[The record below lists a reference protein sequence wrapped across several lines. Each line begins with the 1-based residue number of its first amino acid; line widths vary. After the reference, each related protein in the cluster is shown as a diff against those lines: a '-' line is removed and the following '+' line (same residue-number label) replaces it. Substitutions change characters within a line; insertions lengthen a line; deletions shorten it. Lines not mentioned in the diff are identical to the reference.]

1 MRLHHAFITAP
12 LLLATVTSLV
22 ACSSSSNADKT
33 STSAS
38 TAGTSST
45 SADATASTSAS
56 TTSSGTNAIVNSWK
70 PSTIDPT
77 KLPIGDTFVSTTEG
91 GVGKLWSCSA
101 GNPNAPGATADGPW
115 INADG
120 TTWDATSKLAV
131 KGSVSWPTAKY
142 SETLTDSTRV
152 LTSNGIPVK
161 NVTGTFPIAADDP
174 AYQYDRNPG
183 TIQADD
189 LTLTLPRNPTV
200 ADTPSCVDFATMGML
215 KNGVAIFNPL
225 DGQGRDGVAREL
237 QDVCDGHPARTQYH
251 YHAIPSCLLDAATG
265 SSTVVGFV
273 LDGFP
278 LVVERDAQG
287 NLPSNADLDE
297 CHGRTSPILLD
308 GKVVTTYH
316 YSATLEFPYVVGCY
330 KGTPTDG

>member
-1 MRLHHAFITAP
+1 MFEWQQRQPVNNQCLQHWHHLDDRRCDRHHVGVNETP
-12 LLLATVTSLV
+12 DTS
-22 ACSSSSNADKT
+22 
-33 STSAS
+33 
-38 TAGTSST
+38 
-45 SADATASTSAS
+45 
-56 TTSSGTNAIVNSWK
+56 AIVNTWK
-70 PSTIDPT
+70 PSTVDPT
-77 KLPIGDTFVSTTEG
+77 KLPIGDTFVSTTEA

-101 GNPNAPGATADGPW
+101 GNPNAPGASVEGPW

-120 TTWDATSKLAV
+120 TTWDSTSKLAV
-131 KGSVSWPTAKY
+131 KGSVSWPIAKY
-142 SETLTDSTRV
+142 SETLTDSLRV

-183 TIQADD
+183 TIQANE
-189 LTLTLPRNPTV
+189 LTLTLPRTPT
-200 ADTPSCVDFATMGML
+200 AAAASTCVNFGTMGML

-225 DGQGRDGVAREL
+225 DGKGRDGVAREL
-237 QDVCDGHPARTQYH
+237 QDVCDGHPAMTQYH

-265 SSTVVGFV
+265 NSTVVGYV

-278 LVVERDAQG
+278 LVVERDADG
-287 NLPSNADLDE
+287 NLPSKADLDE

-308 GKVVTTYH
+308 GKVVTAYH

-330 KGTPTDG
+330 KGTPTNG